1 MGPKIKAGCGI
12 LKILEAGYG
21 MKLSWRDPD
30 SLEKLERN
38 RLSVSVRKISEVLK
52 SRSFAILVNGSLD
65 MNT

>member
-1 MGPKIKAGCGI
+1 
-12 LKILEAGYG
+12 